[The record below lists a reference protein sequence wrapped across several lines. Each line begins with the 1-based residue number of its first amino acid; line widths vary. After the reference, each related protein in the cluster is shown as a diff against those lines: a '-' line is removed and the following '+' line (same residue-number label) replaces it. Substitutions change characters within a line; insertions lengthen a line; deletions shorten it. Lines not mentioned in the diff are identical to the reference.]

1 MEFFF
6 LHEALK
12 GDHLLLYLCLL
23 LIILLSLAR
32 VMPYFRIS
40 FEKKRSLEPLIIVDN
55 WNFRQSNKKKQK
67 QKTGQQQQQQQQ
79 QQQNK
84 TAN

>member
-1 MEFFF
+1 MLYGIFFF

-12 GDHLLLYLCLL
+12 GDHLLLYLCLP

-32 VMPYFRIS
+32 VMPYFSNKFLRKKDLS
-40 FEKKRSLEPLIIVDN
+40 NREKKLDN
-55 WNFRQSNKKKQK
+55 NNNNNNK
-67 QKTGQQQQQQQQ
+67 
-79 QQQNK
+79 NK